1 LVISDIFHN
10 FVLNFAVDM
19 KDIFRSIL
27 FAIALCSASS
37 LAGQDLLTHQV
48 TIDKKMKAIDSL
60 AAHKLMERDR
70 FTNPAMS
77 LYGSWG
83 ERYVRTEQSIPDSF
97 RIDLTDFSLP
107 TTSHVVTSNFGL
119 RRGHQH
125 KGIDIK
131 VFTGD
136 TIRSAFS
143 GKVRI
148 VRYDERGGNY
158 IVIRHHNGL
167 ETIYGHMAKT
177 LVRQDQAVY
186 AGTPIGLGGSTG
198 RVADAHLHFETRL
211 CGVAIDPAQLFDF
224 RMNDV
229 KGDSY
234 LFRKNGNSA
243 LASKSNKPEEN
254 ASQSQ
259 YHKVVKGETLGS
271 IARKR
276 GTTVDRLCQLNHIGR
291 NARLHIGQILKYN

>member
-1 LVISDIFHN
+1 
-10 FVLNFAVDM
+10 M
-19 KDIFRSIL
+19 KNIL
-27 FAIALCSASS
+27 KIALLLVAMAFSPVTSVM
-37 LAGQDLLTHQV
+37 GQDLLARQV
-48 TIDKKMKAIDSL
+48 PINAKMKAIDSL
-60 AAHKLMERDR
+60 SAHRLMERER
-70 FTNPAMS
+70 FSNPAMA

-83 ERYVRTEQSIPDSF
+83 ERYVRTDQSVPDSF
-97 RIDLTDFSLP
+97 RIDLSNFAMP
-107 TTSHVVTSNFGL
+107 VTSHIVTSDFGL
-119 RRGHQH
+119 RRGRQH
-125 KGIDIK
+125 KGVDIK

-167 ETIYGHMAKT
+167 ETIYGHMSKS
-177 LVRQDQAVY
+177 LVNQDQEVR

-224 RMNDV
+224 RMSDV

-234 LFRKNGNSA
+234 LFCKNGKSE
-243 LASKSNKPEEN
+243 LASKSNKPVEN
-254 ASQSQ
+254 AGQSQ

-276 GTTVDRLCQLNHIGR
+276 GTTIDRLCQLNHIGR
-291 NARLHIGQILKYN
+291 NARLRIGQILKYN

>member
-1 LVISDIFHN
+1 MVVSDFFYTFVPN
-10 FVLNFAVDM
+10 FVANM
-19 KDIFRSIL
+19 KNIFCSIL
-27 FAIALCSASS
+27 FFITLCTATP
-37 LAGQDLLTHQV
+37 LAGQDLLTRQV
-48 TIDKKMKAIDSL
+48 PIDKKMKALDSL
-60 AAHKLMERDR
+60 ATYRLMERDR
-70 FTNPAMS
+70 FSNPAMS
-77 LYGSWG
+77 LYGGWG
-83 ERYVRTEQSIPDSF
+83 ERYVRTDQSVPDSF
-97 RIDLTDFSLP
+97 RIDLSDFSLP
-107 TTSHVVTSNFGL
+107 VTSHVVTSDFGL
-119 RRGHQH
+119 RRGKQH
-125 KGIDIK
+125 KGVDIK

-177 LVRQDQAVY
+177 LVRQDQDVH
-186 AGTPIGLGGSTG
+186 AGTPIGLGGNTG

-224 RMNDV
+224 RMSDV

-276 GTTVDRLCQLNHIGR
+276 GTTIDRLCQLNHIGR
-291 NARLHIGQILKYN
+291 NARLRIGQILKYN